1 MPGVELFILVIF
13 VAAIAAGL
21 LGALA
26 GLGGGIL
33 IVPLLTIGFG
43 MDIRF
48 AIGVSIIS
56 VIATS
61 SGAAA
66 AYVRDHLTNV
76 RVGMF
81 LEVATTLGAVT
92 GAYVAGLLNSQ
103 ILFALFGIVLLLS
116 VVPTVRKLGE
126 DTPVGVT
133 NDRFAERLHL
143 ASAYP
148 DQALGRNVSYQV
160 KGIPFGLAVM
170 YVAGVASGLLGI
182 GSGVLKVLAMDTA
195 MHLPIKVSTA
205 TSNFMI
211 GVTAAASA
219 GIYLWRGDVVPTV
232 AAPVALG
239 VLVGATLGAR
249 LLVRFQNTT
258 VRWIFL
264 VLLVIIS
271 VEMLLRG
278 FGVA

>member
-1 MPGVELFILVIF
+1 MASPT
-13 VAAIAAGL
+13 IAS
-21 LGALA
+21 
-26 GLGGGIL
+26 
-33 IVPLLTIGFG
+33 PS
-43 MDIRF
+43 DC
-48 AIGVSIIS
+48 
-56 VIATS
+56 TS
-61 SGAAA
+61 PAP
-66 AYVRDHLTNV
+66 
-76 RVGMF
+76 
-81 LEVATTLGAVT
+81 TL
-92 GAYVAGLLNSQ
+92 N
-103 ILFALFGIVLLLS
+103 
-116 VVPTVRKLGE
+116 
-126 DTPVGVT
+126 
-133 NDRFAERLHL
+133 
-143 ASAYP
+143 
-148 DQALGRNVSYQV
+148 QALGRNVSYQV
-160 KGIPFGLAVM
+160 TGVPFGLAVM
-170 YVAGVASGLLGI
+170 YVAGIASGLLGI

-264 VLLVIIS
+264 VLLVVIS